1 MVILEHI
8 QDGSPQKLQIILGEA
23 GGLPGEVGRD
33 IALGAVEGVRH
44 DVLAAHLSTLLLGI
58 GLGGD
63 GHAGDG
69 DFLRDDGVHRPGKAQ
84 LDGAA
89 HLTAVQRTLD
99 EGGHDGTEGAD
110 VEVVLTHIVP
120 QLGID
125 VGSAFLAAFRAGS
138 MPRVLMASA
147 SLRLRG
153 TPSLM

>member
-1 MVILEHI
+1 MLEHDELPHGHLAAGGAVVVLEHI
-8 QDGSPQKLQIILGEA
+8 QDGSPQKFQIILGEA

-110 VEVVLTHIVP
+110 VEVVLAHIVP

-125 VGSAFLAAFRAGS
+125 VGVGLFGS
-138 MPRVLMASA
+138 FQVGVDA
-147 SLRLRG
+147 
-153 TPSLM
+153 